1 MNKNIDELIKSALEG
16 HEMPYDNNA
25 WNSLEKKLN
34 HPNTPINPFKFWFL
48 GSLII
53 AVITISTL
61 LYFSSKQE
69 EKIEKP
75 VEQKNDIIEKSNSQS
90 TTSKGTISEK
100 TKGIQ
105 DEKISPNDIE
115 AREDDKKETKTNLIL
130 PEVNEVLTK
139 EIKKDLKL
147 NEDITN
153 PKKENSVITKKST
166 EPDVPSFSNKC
177 LGESIMIENK
187 NDESMTL
194 IFPSGKKV
202 TVSKSKTEDI
212 KLSEEGKYELLA
224 DSKQNDVKIYNSF
237 FSVFEN
243 PKATLLVED
252 ELNYETG
259 LPIIRAEVQTFEENI
274 KWKGKVVVNSSSS
287 NTPKTANFYFFEKGQ
302 FDLEVI
308 VTNEKGCSSSEIK
321 TILIPD
327 DYNLLA
333 VNAFD
338 PFAGDS
344 RKNIFMP
351 YALSKR
357 NSAFSLIIIDPDNG
371 GIIFESS
378 DYSNPWDGIDKRN
391 GKLVSKIKAFIWKVT
406 LASPE
411 KNEKS
416 VYKGTIIRI

>member
-16 HEMPYDNNA
+16 HEMPYNNNA
-25 WNSLEKKLN
+25 WNSLNKKLN
-34 HPNTPINPFKFWFL
+34 HPNAPIKPFKFWFL
-48 GSLII
+48 GTSII
-53 AVITISTL
+53 AVITISSL

-69 EKIEKP
+69 EKSDKLVEKKTD
-75 VEQKNDIIEKSNSQS
+75 VIEKSNSQS
-90 TTSKGTISEK
+90 TTSKKTKSEK

-105 DEKISPNDIE
+105 DEKISSNELE
-115 AREDDKKETKTNLIL
+115 AKEDDKKETKTNLIL
-130 PEVNEVLTK
+130 PEANEVLAK
-139 EIKKDLKL
+139 EITKDLKID
-147 NEDITN
+147 EEITT
-153 PKKENSVITKKST
+153 PKKENSAITKKVT

-177 LGESIMIENK
+177 LGENLKVINK

-202 TVSKSKTEDI
+202 SVAQSATENI
-212 KLSEEGKYELLA
+212 KLSEEGKYELLVN
-224 DSKQNDVKIYNSF
+224 SKQKETYNSF

-243 PKATLLVED
+243 PRATLLVED

-259 LPIIRAEVQTFEENI
+259 LPIIRGEVQTFEETI
-274 KWKGKVVVNSSSS
+274 KWKVDKVVSANSSKA
-287 NTPKTANFYFFEKGQ
+287 KTADFYFFEKGQ
-302 FDLEVI
+302 FELEVI
-308 VTNEKGCSSSEIK
+308 VSNDKGCTSTEIK
-321 TILIPD
+321 TIIISE

-338 PFAGDS
+338 PLSGDS
-344 RKNIFMP
+344 RKNTFMP

-371 GIIFESS
+371 GIVFESS
-378 DYSNPWDGIDKRN
+378 DYSKPWEGIDKRN
-391 GKLVSKIKAFIWKVT
+391 GKLVDESKVYIWKVT

-416 VYKGTIIRI
+416 VYKGTIIRK